1 MKFGLFA
8 AWKEHE
14 TVAREMGSDVADY
27 AESRALKSAV
37 SALVGDVAHDVL
49 TPSQRQALAHYLER
63 KRTVKIGRKYRW
75 LRWSAA
81 HSPLMCRLYDYGSF
95 VWRRYK
101 AKKDKLQ
108 E

>member
-1 MKFGLFA
+1 MIKPGA
-8 AWKEHE
+8 A
-14 TVAREMGSDVADY
+14 VIDVGINRVDG
-27 AESRALKSAV
+27 
-37 SALVGDVAHDVL
+37 ALVGDVAHDVL
-49 TPSQRQALAHYLER
+49 TPSQRQELAQYLER
-63 KRTVKIGRKYRW
+63 KRTVKIGQKYRW

-101 AKKDKLQ
+101 ARKDKLQ